1 MSVKIYQDTK
11 IFIACPANFA
21 TGGPELL
28 HQLAYRL
35 RKDLGID
42 AYMYYYF
49 DFVFEKLKS
58 KMKNEYKAISSYQIY
73 NVPYVFD
80 IPPEDDNSKN
90 ILIVPEG
97 LYGLSSFKNIRKG
110 VWFLSVDNYYIWK
123 YNIEN
128 RINLLLYKSINKI
141 FKILFKKPLLNFDIT
156 SEEILKKLAEKY
168 NYKTDPLLKLADFY
182 MTNSYRGMKWFGDLK
197 PLYYLSEYLNEDF
210 LKTQTDLT
218 KKENIVV
225 YNPKKGLA
233 FTQKI
238 LKKAKDIKFVPLINM
253 SRDKVIKTLQKAKV
267 YIDFGNHPGKDRIP
281 REAVILGCCVITGKR
296 GSAAFFEDVPIPD
309 EYKYEDREENIPKI
323 VDKIKDCF
331 ENYEGRYK
339 DFEHYRQII
348 KNEPQKF
355 VEDLK
360 KIFVKVEK

>member
-1 MSVKIYQDTK
+1 
-11 IFIACPANFA
+11 
-21 TGGPELL
+21 
-28 HQLAYRL
+28 
-35 RKDLGID
+35 
-42 AYMYYYF
+42 MYYYF

-80 IPPEDDNSKN
+80 IPPEDDDSKN

-97 LYGLSSFKNIRKG
+97 LYRLSSFKNIRKG

-156 SEEILKKLAEKY
+156 SEEILKKLTGIYDYRKD
-168 NYKTDPLLKLADFY
+168 KSLRLADFY
-182 MTNSYRGMKWFGDLK
+182 LFQSYYAIKHFKELNPK
-197 PLYYLSEYLNEDF
+197 YYLSDYLNKDF
-210 LKTQTDLT
+210 LKIEIDLSRKDNIVAFNPRKGYNFT
-218 KKENIVV
+218 KKIIESN
-225 YNPKKGLA
+225 
-233 FTQKI
+233 
-238 LKKAKDIKFVPLINM
+238 KDIKFIPLINM
-253 SRDKVIKTLQKAKV
+253 GRGEVIKTLQKAKV
-267 YIDFGNHPGKDRIP
+267 YIDFGNHPGKDRMP
-281 REAVILGCCVITGKR
+281 REAAILGCCVITGKR

-355 VEDLK
+355 LEDLK
-360 KIFVKVEK
+360 KIFVMIEK